1 MMVAVREKVETWSL
15 SAFLMK
21 EELRGDNTHLLP
33 GSTSGSMI
41 SSSGESSSGTL
52 QQGNRYSQTANP
64 FIVRC
69 WLDEKA
75 KWYDR
80 RYRLVS

>member
-1 MMVAVREKVETWSL
+1 MMVAVREKVETWCL

-21 EELRGDNTHLLP
+21 EELQRDNTRLLP

-41 SSSGESSSGTL
+41 SSSGERSSGTL

-64 FIVRC
+64 FIARC
-69 WLDEKA
+69 W
-75 KWYDR
+75 
-80 RYRLVS
+80 